1 MLSDENLEK
10 FFSKIDAAE
19 FGISAGSKLALK
31 NPKLA
36 GSARDGSG
44 DKPLKLQ
51 GGAEFRGGHPYFSGA
66 QQAEILKFNAEPPF
80 DAEQVRPDTEQA
92 HLKFNVRPSQSEP
105 GVRQALAF
113 DAHPSQAQFDG
124 EQAQAK
130 IQNFMRDLLQ
140 NYVLCVSGAEFAFA
154 EIEAYFTGADRNTY
168 KRASRAGEIFFHNF
182 GFDISFRSVPQ
193 SGGGILV
200 RSLRVLSG
208 AELLAGG
215 LPGFAGRLSGSEGDL
230 SGSVGSGLLGS
241 AVATLVKNGDFIAGP
256 RKCMGKI
263 LNLQTR
269 NLNFSLKY
277 APQIAHAAGFS
288 NRIRRGEIVNE
299 ANLDANTPNGA
310 AGVAAAARLANEPRR
325 LTSEEFEA
333 YLSAGCAATKTYKKS
348 LQRYEG

>member
-1 MLSDENLEK
+1 MLGDENLEK

-19 FGISAGSKLALK
+19 FGISAGLKLASK

-36 GSARDGSG
+36 GSARGGSG
-44 DKPLKLQ
+44 DKPLKSQ
-51 GGAEFRGGHPYFSGA
+51 DGAEFRGGHSYSNGA

-80 DAEQVRPDTEQA
+80 DAER
-92 HLKFNVRPSQSEP
+92 
-105 GVRQALAF
+105 
-113 DAHPSQAQFDG
+113 
-124 EQAQAK
+124 AQAK
-130 IQNFMRDLLQ
+130 IENFMRDLLQ
-140 NYVLCVSGAEFAFA
+140 NNILCVSGAEFAFA

-168 KRASRAGEIFFHNF
+168 KRTSRAGEIFFHNF

-208 AELLAGG
+208 AELLAG
-215 LPGFAGRLSGSEGDL
+215 S
-230 SGSVGSGLLGS
+230 LLGS
-241 AVATLVKNGDFIAGP
+241 TGDLHGLAESDSLGHAAPLIQNGDFIAGP

-269 NLNFSLKY
+269 NLSFSLKHS
-277 APQIAHAAGFS
+277 PKIAHAAGFS

-299 ANLDANTPNGA
+299 ANLDANMPSGA
-310 AGVAAAARLANEPRR
+310 AKLANEPRR

-333 YLSAGCAATKTYKKS
+333 YLNAGCAAAKTYKKS
-348 LQRYEG
+348 LQRYES

>member
-1 MLSDENLEK
+1 MLGDENLEK

-19 FGISAGSKLALK
+19 FGISADSKLASK
-31 NPKLA
+31 NSKLA
-36 GSARDGSG
+36 GSARGGSG
-44 DKPLKLQ
+44 DKPLKSQ
-51 GGAEFRGGHPYFSGA
+51 DGAEFCDGQSYSNGA

-80 DAEQVRPDTEQA
+80 DAEQVRLDTEQA

-113 DAHPSQAQFDG
+113 DAHPPQAQFDA
-124 EQAQAK
+124 ERAQTK
-130 IQNFMRDLLQ
+130 IENFMRDLLQ

-168 KRASRAGEIFFHNF
+168 KRTSRAGEIFFHNF

-200 RSLRVLSG
+200 RSLRILGG

-215 LPGFAGRLSGSEGDL
+215 LPDSTGCLPGSAESGQL
-230 SGSVGSGLLGS
+230 GSVI
-241 AVATLVKNGDFIAGP
+241 ATLIQNGDFIAGP

-269 NLNFSLKY
+269 NLSFSLKH
-277 APQIAHAAGFS
+277 APKIARAAGFS

-299 ANLDANTPNGA
+299 ANLDANMPSGA
-310 AGVAAAARLANEPRR
+310 ADAAKLANEPRR
-325 LTSEEFEA
+325 LTSEEFEV
-333 YLSAGCAATKTYKKS
+333 YLSTDCAAAKTYKKS
-348 LQRYEG
+348 LQRYES

>member
-1 MLSDENLEK
+1 MLGDKNLEK

-19 FGISAGSKLALK
+19 FGISAGSKLASK
-31 NPKLA
+31 NHKLA
-36 GSARDGSG
+36 GSARDGSDG
-44 DKPLKLQ
+44 ELLKSKN
-51 GGAEFRGGHPYFSGA
+51 GAEFCGKQAYSSGA
-66 QQAEILKFNAEPPF
+66 QQTEILKFNAEPLF
-80 DAEQVRPDTEQA
+80 DAEKARLDTEQA
-92 HLKFNVRPSQSEP
+92 HLKFNVRPSQA
-105 GVRQALAF
+105 GLG
-113 DAHPSQAQFDG
+113 AHPPQAQFDA
-124 EQAQAK
+124 ERAQTK
-130 IQNFMRDLLQ
+130 IENFMRDLLQ

-168 KRASRAGEIFFHNF
+168 KRISRAGEIFFHNF

-200 RSLRVLSG
+200 RSLRILGG

-215 LPGFAGRLSGSEGDL
+215 LPGTASRLSGSEGDL
-230 SGSVGSGLLGS
+230 SGSTGSGPLS
-241 AVATLVKNGDFIAGP
+241 PVVATLVKNGDFITGP

-269 NLNFSLKY
+269 NLSFSLRR

-299 ANLDANTPNGA
+299 ANFGTSASCATGT
-310 AGVAAAARLANEPRR
+310 AAATRLANEPRR

-333 YLSAGCAATKTYKKS
+333 YLSTGCAAAKTYKKS

>member
-1 MLSDENLEK
+1 MLGDKNLEK

-19 FGISAGSKLALK
+19 FGISAGSKLASK
-31 NPKLA
+31 NHKLA
-36 GSARDGSG
+36 GSARDGSDG
-44 DKPLKLQ
+44 ELLKSKN
-51 GGAEFRGGHPYFSGA
+51 GAEFCGKQAYSSGA
-66 QQAEILKFNAEPPF
+66 QQTEILKFNAEPLF
-80 DAEQVRPDTEQA
+80 DAEKARLDTEQA
-92 HLKFNVRPSQSEP
+92 HLKFNVRPSQA
-105 GVRQALAF
+105 GLG
-113 DAHPSQAQFDG
+113 AHPPQAQFDA
-124 EQAQAK
+124 ERAQTK
-130 IQNFMRDLLQ
+130 IENFMRDLLQ

-168 KRASRAGEIFFHNF
+168 KRISRAGEIFFHNF

-200 RSLRVLSG
+200 RSLRILGG

-215 LPGFAGRLSGSEGDL
+215 LPGTASRLSGSEGDL
-230 SGSVGSGLLGS
+230 SGSTGSGPLS
-241 AVATLVKNGDFIAGP
+241 PVVATLVKNGDFITGP

-269 NLNFSLKY
+269 NLNFSLRR

-299 ANLDANTPNGA
+299 ANFGTSASCATGT
-310 AGVAAAARLANEPRR
+310 AAATRLANEPRR

-333 YLSAGCAATKTYKKS
+333 YLSTGCAAAKTYKKS

>member
-1 MLSDENLEK
+1 MLGDENLEK

-31 NPKLA
+31 NSKLA

-44 DKPLKLQ
+44 DKPLKSQ
-51 GGAEFRGGHPYFSGA
+51 GGAEFRDGQPYFSGA
-66 QQAEILKFNAEPPF
+66 QQAEILKFNTEPPF
-80 DAEQVRPDTEQA
+80 DAEQVRLDTEQA
-92 HLKFNVRPSQSEP
+92 HLKFNVRPSQAGL
-105 GVRQALAF
+105 GV
-113 DAHPSQAQFDG
+113 HPPQAQFDA
-124 EQAQAK
+124 ERAQAK
-130 IQNFMRDLLQ
+130 IENFMCDLLQ

-168 KRASRAGEIFFHNF
+168 KRTSRAGEIFFHNF

-215 LPGFAGRLSGSEGDL
+215 LPDSTGCLPGSAESGP
-230 SGSVGSGLLGS
+230 LGS
-241 AVATLVKNGDFIAGP
+241 AIATLIQNGDFIAGP

-277 APQIAHAAGFS
+277 APKIAHVAGFS

-299 ANLDANTPNGA
+299 ANFGTSASCATGTAVRRTRQGLRMSR
-310 AGVAAAARLANEPRR
+310 AGLPAR
-325 LTSEEFEA
+325 
-333 YLSAGCAATKTYKKS
+333 S
-348 LQRYEG
+348 LRYI

>member
-1 MLSDENLEK
+1 MLGDENLEK

-19 FGISAGSKLALK
+19 FGISAGSKPASK

-36 GSARDGSG
+36 GSARDGSDG
-44 DKPLKLQ
+44 ELLKSKN
-51 GGAEFRGGHPYFSGA
+51 GAEFCGKQAYSSGA
-66 QQAEILKFNAEPPF
+66 QQAEILKFNAEPLF
-80 DAEQVRPDTEQA
+80 NAEQA
-92 HLKFNVRPSQSEP
+92 HLKFNVRPSQA
-105 GVRQALAF
+105 GLG
-113 DAHPSQAQFDG
+113 AHPPQAQFDA
-124 EQAQAK
+124 ERAQTK
-130 IQNFMRDLLQ
+130 IENFMRDLLQ

-168 KRASRAGEIFFHNF
+168 KRTSRAGEIFFHNF

-215 LPGFAGRLSGSEGDL
+215 LPDSTGCLPGLAGGLHDL
-230 SGSVGSGLLGS
+230 AESCQLGS
-241 AVATLVKNGDFIAGP
+241 AIATLIQNGDFIAGP

-263 LNLQTR
+263 LNLQTQ
-269 NLNFSLKY
+269 NLSFSLKCV
-277 APQIAHAAGFS
+277 PQIAHAAGFS

-299 ANLDANTPNGA
+299 VNLDANTPSSA
-310 AGVAAAARLANEPRR
+310 ASAAKLANEPRR

-333 YLSAGCAATKTYKKS
+333 YLNAGCTVAKTYKKS
-348 LQRYEG
+348 LQRYKG

>member
-1 MLSDENLEK
+1 MLGDENLEK

-19 FGISAGSKLALK
+19 FGISAGSKLASK
-31 NPKLA
+31 NHKLA
-36 GSARDGSG
+36 GSARDGSDG
-44 DKPLKLQ
+44 ELLRSKN
-51 GGAEFRGGHPYFSGA
+51 GAKFCGKQAYSSGA
-66 QQAEILKFNAEPPF
+66 QQAEILKF
-80 DAEQVRPDTEQA
+80 DAEQA
-92 HLKFNVRPSQSEP
+92 HLEFNVRPSQAGLS
-105 GVRQALAF
+105 
-113 DAHPSQAQFDG
+113 AHPPQAQFDA
-124 EQAQAK
+124 ERAQAK

-154 EIEAYFTGADRNTY
+154 EIEAYFTGADRNAY
-168 KRASRAGEIFFHNF
+168 KRTSRAGEIFFHNF

-208 AELLAGG
+208 AELLTGG

-230 SGSVGSGLLGS
+230 SGSVGSGPLGH
-241 AVATLVKNGDFIAGP
+241 AAPLIQNGDFIAGP

-269 NLNFSLKY
+269 NLSFSLRR

-299 ANLDANTPNGA
+299 ANLDANTPSGA
-310 AGVAAAARLANEPRR
+310 AKLANEPRR

-333 YLSAGCAATKTYKKS
+333 YLSAGCAAAKTYKKS

>member
-1 MLSDENLEK
+1 MLGDENLEK
-10 FFSKIDAAE
+10 FFSKIDAAK
-19 FGISAGSKLALK
+19 FGISAGSKLASK
-31 NPKLA
+31 NPNLA
-36 GSARDGSG
+36 GSARDGSDG
-44 DKPLKLQ
+44 ELLKSKN
-51 GGAEFRGGHPYFSGA
+51 GAKFCGKQPYFSGA
-66 QQAEILKFNAEPPF
+66 QQDEILKFNAKPPF
-80 DAEQVRPDTEQA
+80 DAEQVRLDTEQA

-113 DAHPSQAQFDG
+113 GAHPPQAQFDAKR
-124 EQAQAK
+124 AQAK
-130 IQNFMRDLLQ
+130 IENFMRDLLQ

-168 KRASRAGEIFFHNF
+168 KRTSRAGEMFFHNF

-200 RSLRVLSG
+200 RSLCVLSG

-215 LPGFAGRLSGSEGDL
+215 LPDSTGCLPGLAESGQ
-230 SGSVGSGLLGS
+230 LGS
-241 AVATLVKNGDFIAGP
+241 AAPLIQNGDFIAGP

-269 NLNFSLKY
+269 NLNFSLRR

-299 ANLDANTPNGA
+299 ANLDANTPSG
-310 AGVAAAARLANEPRR
+310 AARLANEPRR

-333 YLSAGCAATKTYKKS
+333 YLSAGCAAAKTYKKS

>member
-1 MLSDENLEK
+1 MLGDENLEK

-19 FGISAGSKLALK
+19 FGILAGSKLASK
-31 NPKLA
+31 NHKLA
-36 GSARDGSG
+36 GSARDGSSN
-44 DKPLKLQ
+44 KPLKSQ
-51 GGAEFRGGHPYFSGA
+51 GGAKFCGGQPYFSGA
-66 QQAEILKFNAEPPF
+66 QQAEILKFNTEPLFNAEK
-80 DAEQVRPDTEQA
+80 VRLDTEQA

-113 DAHPSQAQFDG
+113 GDEPPQAQFNA
-124 EQAQAK
+124 ERAQAK
-130 IQNFMRDLLQ
+130 IENFMRDLLQ

-168 KRASRAGEIFFHNF
+168 KRTSRAGEIFFHNF

-200 RSLRVLSG
+200 RSLRVISG

-215 LPGFAGRLSGSEGDL
+215 LPDSTGCLPSSADNLHGSAESGQ
-230 SGSVGSGLLGS
+230 LGS
-241 AVATLVKNGDFIAGP
+241 AIATLIQNGDFIAGP

-277 APQIAHAAGFS
+277 APKIAHAAGFS

-299 ANLDANTPNGA
+299 ANFGTSASCATGT
-310 AGVAAAARLANEPRR
+310 AAAARLANEPRR

-333 YLSAGCAATKTYKKS
+333 YLSASCATAKTYKKS

>member
-1 MLSDENLEK
+1 MLGDENLEK

-19 FGISAGSKLALK
+19 FGISAGSKLASK

-36 GSARDGSG
+36 GSTRDGSG
-44 DKPLKLQ
+44 DKPLKSQ
-51 GGAEFRGGHPYFSGA
+51 GGAEFRGEQPYFSGA
-66 QQAEILKFNAEPPF
+66 QQDEILKFNAKPPF
-80 DAEQVRPDTEQA
+80 DAEQARLDTEQA
-92 HLKFNVRPSQSEP
+92 HLKFNVRPSQLEP

-113 DAHPSQAQFDG
+113 DAELPQAPFDA
-124 EQAQAK
+124 ERAQTK

-154 EIEAYFTGADRNTY
+154 EIEAYFTCADRNTY
-168 KRASRAGEIFFHNF
+168 KRTSRAGEIFFHNF

-208 AELLAGG
+208 AEFLAGSLPDSTG
-215 LPGFAGRLSGSEGDL
+215 CLPGLAGDL
-230 SGSVGSGLLGS
+230 HGLTESDSLGS
-241 AVATLVKNGDFIAGP
+241 AAPLIQNGDFIAGP

-263 LNLQTR
+263 LNLQTQ
-269 NLNFSLKY
+269 NLSFSLKY
-277 APQIAHAAGFS
+277 APKTARAAGFS
-288 NRIRRGEIVNE
+288 NRIRRSEIVNE

-310 AGVAAAARLANEPRR
+310 AGAAKLANEPRR
-325 LTSEEFEA
+325 LTSKEFEA
-333 YLSAGCAATKTYKKS
+333 YLSAGCAAAKTYKKS

>member
-1 MLSDENLEK
+1 MLGDENLEK

-19 FGISAGSKLALK
+19 FGISAGSKLASK
-31 NPKLA
+31 NSKLA
-36 GSARDGSG
+36 GSARGGSG
-44 DKPLKLQ
+44 DKPLKSQ
-51 GGAEFRGGHPYFSGA
+51 DDVEFCDGQPYSSGA
-66 QQAEILKFNAEPPF
+66 QQAKILKFNAEPPF
-80 DAEQVRPDTEQA
+80 DAEQVRLDTEQA
-92 HLKFNVRPSQSEP
+92 HLKFNVRPSQPDP

-113 DAHPSQAQFDG
+113 DAHPPQAPFG
-124 EQAQAK
+124 AERAQAK
-130 IQNFMRDLLQ
+130 IENFMRDLLQ

-168 KRASRAGEIFFHNF
+168 KRTSRAGEIFFHNF

-215 LPGFAGRLSGSEGDL
+215 LPDSTGCLPGSAESGQ
-230 SGSVGSGLLGS
+230 LGS
-241 AVATLVKNGDFIAGP
+241 DIATLIQNGDFIAGP

-263 LNLQTR
+263 LNLQTQ
-269 NLNFSLKY
+269 NLSFSLKY
-277 APQIAHAAGFS
+277 APKIARAAGFS

-310 AGVAAAARLANEPRR
+310 AKLANEPRR

-333 YLSAGCAATKTYKKS
+333 YLSAGYAAAKTYKKS
-348 LQRYEG
+348 LQRYES

>member
-1 MLSDENLEK
+1 MLGDENLEK

-19 FGISAGSKLALK
+19 FGISAGSKLVSK
-31 NPKLA
+31 NPKLT
-36 GSARDGSG
+36 GSARDGSDG
-44 DKPLKLQ
+44 ELLKSKN
-51 GGAEFRGGHPYFSGA
+51 GAKFCGKQAYFSGA
-66 QQAEILKFNAEPPF
+66 QQAEILKFNTEPLF
-80 DAEQVRPDTEQA
+80 NAEQA
-92 HLKFNVRPSQSEP
+92 HLKFNVRPSQAGLSAHP
-105 GVRQALAF
+105 PQTPF
-113 DAHPSQAQFDG
+113 DA
-124 EQAQAK
+124 ERAQAK
-130 IQNFMRDLLQ
+130 IENFMRDLLQ

-168 KRASRAGEIFFHNF
+168 KRTSRAGEIFFHNF

-215 LPGFAGRLSGSEGDL
+215 LPDSTGCLPGSAGNLHGSAESGQL
-230 SGSVGSGLLGS
+230 GSVI
-241 AVATLVKNGDFIAGP
+241 ATLIQNGDFIAGP

-269 NLNFSLKY
+269 NLSFSLRR

-299 ANLDANTPNGA
+299 ANFGTSASCATGT
-310 AGVAAAARLANEPRR
+310 AAAARLANEPRR

-333 YLSAGCAATKTYKKS
+333 YLSAGCAAAKTYKKS

>member
-1 MLSDENLEK
+1 MLGDENLEK

-19 FGISAGSKLALK
+19 FGISAGSKLASK
-31 NPKLA
+31 NSKLA
-36 GSARDGSG
+36 GSARGGSG
-44 DKPLKLQ
+44 DKPLKSQ
-51 GGAEFRGGHPYFSGA
+51 DDVEFCDGQPYSSGA
-66 QQAEILKFNAEPPF
+66 QQAKILKFNAEPPF
-80 DAEQVRPDTEQA
+80 DAEQVRLDTEQA
-92 HLKFNVRPSQSEP
+92 HLKFNVRPSQPDP

-113 DAHPSQAQFDG
+113 DAHPPQAPFG
-124 EQAQAK
+124 AERAQAK
-130 IQNFMRDLLQ
+130 IENFMRDLLQ

-168 KRASRAGEIFFHNF
+168 KRTSRAGEIFFHNF

-208 AELLAGG
+208 AELLAGS
-215 LPGFAGRLSGSEGDL
+215 LSGLKGDL
-230 SGSVGSGLLGS
+230 SGSVGSGPLGS
-241 AVATLVKNGDFIAGP
+241 AATLIQNGDFIAGP

-269 NLNFSLKY
+269 NLNFSLRR
-277 APQIAHAAGFS
+277 APQIARAAGFS

-299 ANLDANTPNGA
+299 ANLDANTPSGA
-310 AGVAAAARLANEPRR
+310 AGAARLANEPRR

-333 YLSAGCAATKTYKKS
+333 YLSVGCAAAKTYKKS
-348 LQRYEG
+348 LQRYES

>member
-1 MLSDENLEK
+1 MLGDENLEK
-10 FFSKIDAAE
+10 FFSKIDATE
-19 FGISAGSKLALK
+19 FGISANPKLASK
-31 NPKLA
+31 NHKLA
-36 GSARDGSG
+36 GSARDGSDG
-44 DKPLKLQ
+44 ELLKSKN
-51 GGAEFRGGHPYFSGA
+51 GAKFCGKQAYFSGA
-66 QQAEILKFNAEPPF
+66 QQDEILKFNAEPPF
-80 DAEQVRPDTEQA
+80 DAEKA

-113 DAHPSQAQFDG
+113 GAHPSQAQFDG

-130 IQNFMRDLLQ
+130 IENFMRDLLQ
-140 NYVLCVSGAEFAFA
+140 NYVLCISGAEFAFA

-168 KRASRAGEIFFHNF
+168 KRTSRAGEIFFHNF

-215 LPGFAGRLSGSEGDL
+215 LPDSTGCLPGSAESGQ
-230 SGSVGSGLLGS
+230 LGS
-241 AVATLVKNGDFIAGP
+241 AVAPLIQNGDFIAGP

-269 NLNFSLKY
+269 NLNFSLKRV
-277 APQIAHAAGFS
+277 PQIARAAGFS

-299 ANLDANTPNGA
+299 ANLDANMPSGA
-310 AGVAAAARLANEPRR
+310 AKLANEPRR

-333 YLSAGCAATKTYKKS
+333 YLSAGYAAAKTYKKS

>member
-1 MLSDENLEK
+1 MLGDENLEK

-19 FGISAGSKLALK
+19 FGISAGSKLASK
-31 NPKLA
+31 NHKLA
-36 GSARDGSG
+36 GSARDWSDGEL
-44 DKPLKLQ
+44 LKSKNGVEFC
-51 GGAEFRGGHPYFSGA
+51 GGQSYFSDA

-80 DAEQVRPDTEQA
+80 DAEKA
-92 HLKFNVRPSQSEP
+92 HLKFNVRPL
-105 GVRQALAF
+105 QAGLS
-113 DAHPSQAQFDG
+113 AHPPQAQFDA
-124 EQAQAK
+124 ERAQAK

-168 KRASRAGEIFFHNF
+168 KRTSRAGEIFFHNF

-200 RSLRVLSG
+200 RSLRVLSS
-208 AELLAGG
+208 AELLAGS
-215 LPGFAGRLSGSEGDL
+215 LPDSTGCLPSLAGDL
-230 SGSVGSGLLGS
+230 HSLAESDLLGS
-241 AVATLVKNGDFIAGP
+241 AAPLIQNGDFIAGP

-269 NLNFSLKY
+269 NLSFSLKY
-277 APQIAHAAGFS
+277 APKIARAANFS

-299 ANLDANTPNGA
+299 ANFGTSASCATGT
-310 AGVAAAARLANEPRR
+310 AAAARLANEPRR
-325 LTSEEFEA
+325 LISEEFEA
-333 YLSAGCAATKTYKKS
+333 YLSTGCATAKTYKKS

>member
-1 MLSDENLEK
+1 MLGDENLEK

-19 FGISAGSKLALK
+19 FGISAGSKLASK
-31 NPKLA
+31 NHKLA
-36 GSARDGSG
+36 GSARDRNK
-44 DKPLKLQ
+44 DKPLKSQ
-51 GGAEFRGGHPYFSGA
+51 DDVEFCGEQPYFSDA

-80 DAEQVRPDTEQA
+80 GAER
-92 HLKFNVRPSQSEP
+92 
-105 GVRQALAF
+105 
-113 DAHPSQAQFDG
+113 
-124 EQAQAK
+124 AQAK
-130 IQNFMRDLLQ
+130 IENFMRDLLQ

-168 KRASRAGEIFFHNF
+168 KRISRAGEIFFHNF

-200 RSLRVLSG
+200 RSLRILSG

-215 LPGFAGRLSGSEGDL
+215 LPDSTGCLPGLAGDL
-230 SGSVGSGLLGS
+230 HSLTDSGPLGS
-241 AVATLVKNGDFIAGP
+241 AALLIQNGDFIAGP

-263 LNLQTR
+263 LNLQTQ
-269 NLNFSLKY
+269 NLSFSLKY

-299 ANLDANTPNGA
+299 ANLDANTPSGA
-310 AGVAAAARLANEPRR
+310 TKLANEPRR

-333 YLSAGCAATKTYKKS
+333 YLSAGCAAA
-348 LQRYEG
+348 

>member
-1 MLSDENLEK
+1 MLGDENLEK

-19 FGISAGSKLALK
+19 FGISAGSKLASK
-31 NPKLA
+31 NHKLA

-44 DKPLKLQ
+44 DKPLKSQ
-51 GGAEFRGGHPYFSGA
+51 DGAEFRGGQSYSNGA
-66 QQAEILKFNAEPPF
+66 QQDEILKFNAKPPF
-80 DAEQVRPDTEQA
+80 DAEQVRLDTEQA
-92 HLKFNVRPSQSEP
+92 HLKFNVRPSQAGLS
-105 GVRQALAF
+105 
-113 DAHPSQAQFDG
+113 AHLPQAQFNA
-124 EQAQAK
+124 ERAQAK
-130 IQNFMRDLLQ
+130 IENFMRNLLQ

-168 KRASRAGEIFFHNF
+168 KRTSRAGEIFFHNF

-215 LPGFAGRLSGSEGDL
+215 LPDSTGCLPGSAGNLHGSAESGQL
-230 SGSVGSGLLGS
+230 GSVI
-241 AVATLVKNGDFIAGP
+241 ATLIQNGDFIAGP

-269 NLNFSLKY
+269 NLSFSLKRV
-277 APQIAHAAGFS
+277 PKIARAAGFS
-288 NRIRRGEIVNE
+288 NRIRRGEIINE
-299 ANLDANTPNGA
+299 ANLDANMPSGA
-310 AGVAAAARLANEPRR
+310 AGAAKLANEPRR
-325 LTSEEFEA
+325 LTSEEFEV
-333 YLSAGCAATKTYKKS
+333 YLSAGCAAAKTYKKS

>member
-1 MLSDENLEK
+1 MLGDENLEK

-19 FGISAGSKLALK
+19 FGISAGLKLASK
-31 NPKLA
+31 NPNLA
-36 GSARDGSG
+36 GSARNRSG
-44 DKPLKLQ
+44 DKPLKSQ
-51 GGAEFRGGHPYFSGA
+51 GGAEFRGGQPYFSGA
-66 QQAEILKFNAEPPF
+66 QQAEILKFKAKSPF
-80 DAEQVRPDTEQA
+80 DAER
-92 HLKFNVRPSQSEP
+92 
-105 GVRQALAF
+105 
-113 DAHPSQAQFDG
+113 
-124 EQAQAK
+124 AQAK
-130 IQNFMRDLLQ
+130 IENFMCDLLQ

-168 KRASRAGEIFFHNF
+168 KRTSRAGEIFFHNF

-200 RSLRVLSG
+200 RSLRILGG

-215 LPGFAGRLSGSEGDL
+215 LPGTASRLSGSEGDL
-230 SGSVGSGLLGS
+230 SGSTGSGPLS
-241 AVATLVKNGDFIAGP
+241 PVVATLVKNGDFITGP

-269 NLNFSLKY
+269 NLNFSLRR

-299 ANLDANTPNGA
+299 ANFGTSASCATGT
-310 AGVAAAARLANEPRR
+310 AAAARLANEPRR

-333 YLSAGCAATKTYKKS
+333 YLSAGCAAAKTYKKS
-348 LQRYEG
+348 LQRYGG

>member
-1 MLSDENLEK
+1 MLGDENLEK

-31 NPKLA
+31 NSKLA

-44 DKPLKLQ
+44 DKPLKSQ
-51 GGAEFRGGHPYFSGA
+51 GGAEFRDGQPYFSGA

-80 DAEQVRPDTEQA
+80 DAEQVRLDTEQA

-113 DAHPSQAQFDG
+113 DAHPPQAQFNA
-124 EQAQAK
+124 ERAQAK
-130 IQNFMRDLLQ
+130 IENFMRDLLQ

-168 KRASRAGEIFFHNF
+168 KRTSRAGEIFFHNF

-215 LPGFAGRLSGSEGDL
+215 LPDSMGCLPGLAESGQ
-230 SGSVGSGLLGS
+230 LGS
-241 AVATLVKNGDFIAGP
+241 AAPLIQNGDFIAGP

-269 NLNFSLKY
+269 NLSFSLKRV
-277 APQIAHAAGFS
+277 PKIARAAGFS
-288 NRIRRGEIVNE
+288 NRIRRSEIVNE
-299 ANLDANTPNGA
+299 ANLDANMPSGA
-310 AGVAAAARLANEPRR
+310 AGAAKLANEPRR

-333 YLSAGCAATKTYKKS
+333 YLSTGCATAKTYKKS

>member
-1 MLSDENLEK
+1 MLGDENLEK

-19 FGISAGSKLALK
+19 FGISAGSKLASK
-31 NPKLA
+31 NHKLA
-36 GSARDGSG
+36 GSARDGSDG
-44 DKPLKLQ
+44 ELLKSKN
-51 GGAEFRGGHPYFSGA
+51 GAEFCGKQSYSSGA
-66 QQAEILKFNAEPPF
+66 QQAEILKFNAEPLF
-80 DAEQVRPDTEQA
+80 NVEQARLDTEQV
-92 HLKFNVRPSQSEP
+92 HLKFNVRSSQA
-105 GVRQALAF
+105 GLG
-113 DAHPSQAQFDG
+113 AHPPQAPFG
-124 EQAQAK
+124 AERAQAK
-130 IQNFMRDLLQ
+130 IENFMRDLLQ

-168 KRASRAGEIFFHNF
+168 KRTSRAGEIFFHNF

-215 LPGFAGRLSGSEGDL
+215 LPDSTGCLPGLAG
-230 SGSVGSGLLGS
+230 GLHSLADSDSLGY
-241 AVATLVKNGDFIAGP
+241 AAPLIQNGDFIAGP

-269 NLNFSLKY
+269 NLSFSLKH
-277 APQIAHAAGFS
+277 APKIAHAAGFS

-299 ANLDANTPNGA
+299 ANFGTSASCATGT
-310 AGVAAAARLANEPRR
+310 AAAARLANEPRR

-333 YLSAGCAATKTYKKS
+333 YLSAGCAAAKTYKKS
-348 LQRYEG
+348 LQRYGG

>member
-1 MLSDENLEK
+1 MLGDENLEK

-19 FGISAGSKLALK
+19 FGISAGSKLASK

-44 DKPLKLQ
+44 DKPLKSQ
-51 GGAEFRGGHPYFSGA
+51 GGAEFCGGQPYFSGA
-66 QQAEILKFNAEPPF
+66 QQDEILKFNAEPPF
-80 DAEQVRPDTEQA
+80 DAEQA
-92 HLKFNVRPSQSEP
+92 HLKFNVRPSQLEP

-113 DAHPSQAQFDG
+113 GAHPPRAQFDG

-130 IQNFMRDLLQ
+130 IENFMCDLLQ

-168 KRASRAGEIFFHNF
+168 KRTSRAGEIFFHNF

-200 RSLRVLSG
+200 RSLRILSG
-208 AELLAGG
+208 AELLASG

-230 SGSVGSGLLGS
+230 SGSVGSGPIGYAAPLIQ
-241 AVATLVKNGDFIAGP
+241 NGDFIAGP

-263 LNLQTR
+263 LNLQTQ
-269 NLNFSLKY
+269 NLNFSLKRV
-277 APQIAHAAGFS
+277 PQIAHAASFS
-288 NRIRRGEIVNE
+288 NRIRRGEIINE
-299 ANLDANTPNGA
+299 ANLDANTPSGA
-310 AGVAAAARLANEPRR
+310 AGAAKLANEPRR
-325 LTSEEFEA
+325 LTSEEFEV
-333 YLSAGCAATKTYKKS
+333 YLSTGCAAAKTYKKS

>member
-1 MLSDENLEK
+1 MLGDENLEK

-19 FGISAGSKLALK
+19 FGISADPKLASK

-36 GSARDGSG
+36 GSARDGSSN
-44 DKPLKLQ
+44 KPLKSQ
-51 GGAEFRGGHPYFSGA
+51 GGAEFCGGQSYSNGA

-80 DAEQVRPDTEQA
+80 DAEQVRLDTKQA
-92 HLKFNVRPSQSEP
+92 HLKFNVRPSQLEP
-105 GVRQALAF
+105 SVRQALAF
-113 DAHPSQAQFDG
+113 GAYPPQAQFNV
-124 EQAQAK
+124 ERAQAK
-130 IQNFMRDLLQ
+130 IENFMRDLLQ

-168 KRASRAGEIFFHNF
+168 KRTSRAGEIFFHNF

-200 RSLRVLSG
+200 RSLRILGG

-215 LPGFAGRLSGSEGDL
+215 LPGFAGRLPGSEGDL
-230 SGSVGSGLLGS
+230 SGSADGPLGS
-241 AVATLVKNGDFIAGP
+241 TVATLVKNGDFIAGP

-269 NLNFSLKY
+269 NLSFSLRRV
-277 APQIAHAAGFS
+277 PQIAHAAGFS

-299 ANLDANTPNGA
+299 ANFGTSASCAMGT
-310 AGVAAAARLANEPRR
+310 AAAARLANEPRR

-333 YLSAGCAATKTYKKS
+333 YLSAGCAAAKTYKKS

>member
-1 MLSDENLEK
+1 MLGDKNLEK

-19 FGISAGSKLALK
+19 FGISAGSKLASK
-31 NPKLA
+31 NHKLA
-36 GSARDGSG
+36 GSARDGSDG
-44 DKPLKLQ
+44 ELLKSKN
-51 GGAEFRGGHPYFSGA
+51 GAEFCGKQAYSSGA
-66 QQAEILKFNAEPPF
+66 QQTEILKFNAEPLF
-80 DAEQVRPDTEQA
+80 DAEKARLDTEQA
-92 HLKFNVRPSQSEP
+92 HLKFNVRPSQA
-105 GVRQALAF
+105 GLG
-113 DAHPSQAQFDG
+113 AHPPQAQFDA
-124 EQAQAK
+124 ERAQTK
-130 IQNFMRDLLQ
+130 IENFMRDLLQ

-168 KRASRAGEIFFHNF
+168 KRISRAGEIFFHNF

-200 RSLRVLSG
+200 RSLRILGG

-215 LPGFAGRLSGSEGDL
+215 LPGTASRLSGSEGDL
-230 SGSVGSGLLGS
+230 SGSTGSGPLS
-241 AVATLVKNGDFIAGP
+241 PVVATRVKNGDFITGP

-269 NLNFSLKY
+269 NLSFSLRR

-299 ANLDANTPNGA
+299 ANFGTSASCATGT
-310 AGVAAAARLANEPRR
+310 AAATRLANEPRR

-333 YLSAGCAATKTYKKS
+333 YLSTGCAAAKTYKKS

>member
-1 MLSDENLEK
+1 MLGDENLEK
-10 FFSKIDAAE
+10 FFSKIDAVE

-44 DKPLKLQ
+44 DKHLKSQ
-51 GGAEFRGGHPYFSGA
+51 GGAEFCGGQPYSNGA
-66 QQAEILKFNAEPPF
+66 QQDEILKFNVEAPF
-80 DAEQVRPDTEQA
+80 DAEQVRLDTEQA
-92 HLKFNVRPSQSEP
+92 HLKFNVHPSQPEP

-113 DAHPSQAQFDG
+113 GDEPPQAQFDA
-124 EQAQAK
+124 ERAQAK
-130 IQNFMRDLLQ
+130 IENFMRDLLQ
-140 NYVLCVSGAEFAFA
+140 NYVLCVSGVEFAFA

-168 KRASRAGEIFFHNF
+168 KRTSRAGEIFFHNF

-215 LPGFAGRLSGSEGDL
+215 LPDSTGCLPGSAGGLAESGQ
-230 SGSVGSGLLGS
+230 LGS
-241 AVATLVKNGDFIAGP
+241 AIATLIQNGDFIAGP

-263 LNLQTR
+263 LNLQTQ
-269 NLNFSLKY
+269 NLNFSLKCV
-277 APQIAHAAGFS
+277 PQIAHAAGFS

-299 ANLDANTPNGA
+299 ANLDANTPSSA
-310 AGVAAAARLANEPRR
+310 ASAAKLANEPRR

-333 YLSAGCAATKTYKKS
+333 YLSAGCAAAKTYKKS
-348 LQRYEG
+348 LQRYGG

>member
-1 MLSDENLEK
+1 MLGDENLEK

-19 FGISAGSKLALK
+19 FGISAGSKLASK
-31 NPKLA
+31 NHKLA
-36 GSARDGSG
+36 GSARDGSDG
-44 DKPLKLQ
+44 ELLKSKN
-51 GGAEFRGGHPYFSGA
+51 GAEFCGKQAYSSSA
-66 QQAEILKFNAEPPF
+66 QQAEILKFNAEPLF
-80 DAEQVRPDTEQA
+80 NAEKVCLGTEQA

-113 DAHPSQAQFDG
+113 DDEPPQAQFDA
-124 EQAQAK
+124 ERAQTK
-130 IQNFMRDLLQ
+130 IENFMRDLLQ

-168 KRASRAGEIFFHNF
+168 KRTSRAGEIFFHNF

-200 RSLRVLSG
+200 RSLRILSG

-215 LPGFAGRLSGSEGDL
+215 LPGTASRLTGSEGDL
-230 SGSVGSGLLGS
+230 SGSADGPLGS
-241 AVATLVKNGDFIAGP
+241 VVATLVKNGDFIAGP

-269 NLNFSLKY
+269 NLNFSLRR
-277 APQIAHAAGFS
+277 AAQIAHAAGFS

-299 ANLDANTPNGA
+299 ANFGTSASCATGT
-310 AGVAAAARLANEPRR
+310 AAATRLANEPRR
-325 LTSEEFEA
+325 LTSEEFET
-333 YLSAGCAATKTYKKS
+333 YLSAGCAAAKTYKKS

>member
-1 MLSDENLEK
+1 MLGDENLEK

-31 NPKLA
+31 NSKLA
-36 GSARDGSG
+36 GSTRSRSG
-44 DKPLKLQ
+44 DKPLKSQ
-51 GGAEFRGGHPYFSGA
+51 GGAEFCDGQPYSSGA
-66 QQAEILKFNAEPPF
+66 QQAEILKFNAEPLF
-80 DAEQVRPDTEQA
+80 NAEQVRLDTEQA
-92 HLKFNVRPSQSEP
+92 HLKFNVRSSQAGLGAHP
-105 GVRQALAF
+105 PQTPF
-113 DAHPSQAQFDG
+113 DA
-124 EQAQAK
+124 ERAQAK
-130 IQNFMRDLLQ
+130 IENFMRDLLQ

-215 LPGFAGRLSGSEGDL
+215 LPDSMGCLPGLAESGQ
-230 SGSVGSGLLGS
+230 LGS
-241 AVATLVKNGDFIAGP
+241 AAPLIQNGDFIAGP

-263 LNLQTR
+263 LNLQTQ
-269 NLNFSLKY
+269 NLSFSLKH
-277 APQIAHAAGFS
+277 APKIARAASFS

-299 ANLDANTPNGA
+299 ANPGTSASCATGT
-310 AGVAAAARLANEPRR
+310 AAAVRLANEPRR

-333 YLSAGCAATKTYKKS
+333 YLSAGCATAKTYKKS

>member
-1 MLSDENLEK
+1 MLGDENLEK

-19 FGISAGSKLALK
+19 FGISADPKLASK

-44 DKPLKLQ
+44 DEPLKSQ
-51 GGAEFRGGHPYFSGA
+51 GGAEFCDGQPYFSGA
-66 QQAEILKFNAEPPF
+66 QQAEILKFNAKPPF
-80 DAEQVRPDTEQA
+80 DAEKARLDTEQA
-92 HLKFNVRPSQSEP
+92 HLKFNVRPSQSEL

-113 DAHPSQAQFDG
+113 GVHPPQAQFDG
-124 EQAQAK
+124 ERAQAK
-130 IQNFMRDLLQ
+130 IENFMRDLLQ
-140 NYVLCVSGAEFAFA
+140 NYVLCVSGAEFSFA

-168 KRASRAGEIFFHNF
+168 KRTSRAGEIFFHNF

-215 LPGFAGRLSGSEGDL
+215 LPGFAGRLSGSKGDL
-230 SGSVGSGLLGS
+230 SGSVGSGPLGS
-241 AVATLVKNGDFIAGP
+241 AVATLIQNGDFIAGP

-263 LNLQTR
+263 LNLQTQ
-269 NLNFSLKY
+269 NLNFSLKRV
-277 APQIAHAAGFS
+277 PQIAHAAGFS

-299 ANLDANTPNGA
+299 ANLDANTPSGA
-310 AGVAAAARLANEPRR
+310 AKLANEPRR

-333 YLSAGCAATKTYKKS
+333 YLSAGCATAKTYKKS

>member
-1 MLSDENLEK
+1 MLGDENLEK

-19 FGISAGSKLALK
+19 FGISADSKLASK
-31 NPKLA
+31 NSKLA

-44 DKPLKLQ
+44 DKPLKSQ
-51 GGAEFRGGHPYFSGA
+51 GDVEFCGGQSYFSDA
-66 QQAEILKFNAEPPF
+66 QQAEILKFNAELPF
-80 DAEQVRPDTEQA
+80 DAEQVRLDTEQA
-92 HLKFNVRPSQSEP
+92 HLKFNVRPSQAGLS
-105 GVRQALAF
+105 
-113 DAHPSQAQFDG
+113 AHPPQAQFDA
-124 EQAQAK
+124 ERAQAK

-168 KRASRAGEIFFHNF
+168 KRTSRAGEIFFHNF

-200 RSLRVLSG
+200 RSLRVLTG

-215 LPGFAGRLSGSEGDL
+215 LLGSTGGLHGLAESGP
-230 SGSVGSGLLGS
+230 LGS
-241 AVATLVKNGDFIAGP
+241 AAPLIQNGDFIAGP

-263 LNLQTR
+263 LNLQTQ
-269 NLNFSLKY
+269 NLNFSLKRM
-277 APQIAHAAGFS
+277 PQIARAAGFS

-299 ANLDANTPNGA
+299 ANLDANMSSGA
-310 AGVAAAARLANEPRR
+310 AGAAKLANEPRR

-333 YLSAGCAATKTYKKS
+333 YLSASCAAAKIYKKS
-348 LQRYEG
+348 LQRYGG

>member
-1 MLSDENLEK
+1 MLGDENLEK

-19 FGISAGSKLALK
+19 FGISAGSKLASK
-31 NPKLA
+31 NHKLA
-36 GSARDGSG
+36 GSARDGSDG
-44 DKPLKLQ
+44 ELLKSKN
-51 GGAEFRGGHPYFSGA
+51 GAKFCGKQAYFSGA
-66 QQAEILKFNAEPPF
+66 QQAEILKFNAEPLF
-80 DAEQVRPDTEQA
+80 NVEQARLDTEQV
-92 HLKFNVRPSQSEP
+92 HLKFNVRSSQA
-105 GVRQALAF
+105 GLG
-113 DAHPSQAQFDG
+113 AHPPQAQFDA
-124 EQAQAK
+124 ERAQTK
-130 IQNFMRDLLQ
+130 IENFMRDLLQ

-168 KRASRAGEIFFHNF
+168 KRTSRAGEIFFHNF

-215 LPGFAGRLSGSEGDL
+215 LPDSTGCLPGSAGNLHGSAESGQL
-230 SGSVGSGLLGS
+230 GSVI
-241 AVATLVKNGDFIAGP
+241 ATLIQNGDFIAGP

-269 NLNFSLKY
+269 NLSFSLRR

-299 ANLDANTPNGA
+299 ANFGTSASCATGT
-310 AGVAAAARLANEPRR
+310 AAAARLANEPRR

-333 YLSAGCAATKTYKKS
+333 YLSAGCAAAKTYKKS
-348 LQRYEG
+348 LQRYGG

>member
-1 MLSDENLEK
+1 MLGDENLEK

-19 FGISAGSKLALK
+19 FGISAGSKLASK
-31 NPKLA
+31 NHKLA
-36 GSARDGSG
+36 GSARDGSD
-44 DKPLKLQ
+44 DKPLKSQ
-51 GGAEFRGGHPYFSGA
+51 DGVEFCGGQSYFSDA
-66 QQAEILKFNAEPPF
+66 QQAEILKFNAKPPF
-80 DAEQVRPDTEQA
+80 GAER
-92 HLKFNVRPSQSEP
+92 
-105 GVRQALAF
+105 
-113 DAHPSQAQFDG
+113 
-124 EQAQAK
+124 AQAK
-130 IQNFMRDLLQ
+130 IENFMRDLLQ

-168 KRASRAGEIFFHNF
+168 KRTSRAGEIFFHNF

-200 RSLRVLSG
+200 RSLRVLSV

-215 LPGFAGRLSGSEGDL
+215 LPDFAGRLSGSEGDL
-230 SGSVGSGLLGS
+230 SGSADGPLGS

-263 LNLQTR
+263 LNLQTQ
-269 NLNFSLKY
+269 NLNFSLKRV
-277 APQIAHAAGFS
+277 PQIAHAAGFS

-299 ANLDANTPNGA
+299 ANFDTSASCATGT
-310 AGVAAAARLANEPRR
+310 AAAARLANEPRR

-333 YLSAGCAATKTYKKS
+333 YLSAGCAAAKTYKKS